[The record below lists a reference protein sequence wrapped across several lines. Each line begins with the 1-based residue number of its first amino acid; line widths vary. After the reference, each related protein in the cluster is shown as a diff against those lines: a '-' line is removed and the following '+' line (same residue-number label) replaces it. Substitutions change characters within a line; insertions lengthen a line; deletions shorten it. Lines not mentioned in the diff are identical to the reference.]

1 MRGGPA
7 PASRRVRL
15 NVGGKRFETTVG
27 TLTSGGGKSINFFS
41 SIIRHEPPA
50 EGDELFVDRD
60 GDAFGP
66 LLSYLRTGE
75 LHIPPGVSEAAV
87 RCEAEFYCITLP
99 SEPAVRSGAVRFDG
113 LYLSFGAAPR
123 MNAVEDEDAFVER
136 GSVGSAVASG
146 DVRAYLLFTDNGSAL
161 LGRREADGQWSQL
174 RCRYSCL
181 AGGLLLVQ
189 REAGSGYGSDH
200 GGAGEGDGQSNPLEL
215 SAVVLDAQ

>member
-1 MRGGPA
+1 M
-7 PASRRVRL
+7 S
-15 NVGGKRFETTVG
+15 
-27 TLTSGGGKSINFFS
+27 
-41 SIIRHEPPA
+41 
-50 EGDELFVDRD
+50 
-60 GDAFGP
+60 
-66 LLSYLRTGE
+66 
-75 LHIPPGVSEAAV
+75 
-87 RCEAEFYCITLP
+87 P
-99 SEPAVRSGAVRFDG
+99 SPSPSPDQMGAVRFDG